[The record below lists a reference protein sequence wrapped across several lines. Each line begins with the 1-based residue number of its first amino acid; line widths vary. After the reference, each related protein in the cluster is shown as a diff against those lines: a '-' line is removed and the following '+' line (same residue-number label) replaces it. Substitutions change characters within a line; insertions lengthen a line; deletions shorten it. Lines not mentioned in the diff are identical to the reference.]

1 MYTNTADRLESHAF
15 ACLAYGVIGDAMGT
29 PTENLEP
36 AEIEERFGWVE
47 SFEGDGTDDT
57 IMRDL
62 LAAALIRTRG
72 FADADCSSCR
82 GEASPWLSAARDRGG
97 NHAEFEFGN
106 GDRAGGN
113 RKCR

>member
-1 MYTNTADRLESHAF
+1 MYTNAADRLESHAF

-36 AEIEERFGWVE
+36 EQIEERFSWVE

-62 LAAALIRTRG
+62 LAAALIRTGG
-72 FADADCSSCR
+72 FADADSLAQQLREQQDAIFCSKVR
-82 GEASPWLSAARDRGG
+82 R
-97 NHAEFEFGN
+97 FF
-106 GDRAGGN
+106 
-113 RKCR
+113 